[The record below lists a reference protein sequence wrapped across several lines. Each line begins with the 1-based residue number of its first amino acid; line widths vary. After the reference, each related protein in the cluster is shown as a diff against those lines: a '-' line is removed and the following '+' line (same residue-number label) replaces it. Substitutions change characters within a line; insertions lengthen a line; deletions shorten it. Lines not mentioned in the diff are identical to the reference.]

1 MNPRGHPWRRRA
13 NSPMCYRSAMRH
25 KAFLLLAALLPSCA
39 HAQTSVSPD
48 TRTAVRQ
55 LVGDVMI
62 NGKAYEYDRQIA
74 DNIGPRLTGSDNYV
88 HAVSWA
94 IDQFKSLGLTNV
106 HTEPF
111 TMPALWEP
119 EVLATGQ
126 ILAPRLQT
134 LHIYSLGWSPSTP
147 EGGLKGEVVYI
158 PHLTIEALDSQKE
171 KLRGAIVMIDNSSLG
186 DQPSFSQTLKSLAH
200 LGEFAPQALLLV
212 GGPNGAESA
221 TALTFDGSLSHFP
234 IAQIGLEDELLIKRL
249 LGEGPVTVQFSFKNR
264 IRPAAQVNNVVA
276 EITGSDLPNEIVIV
290 GGHLDSWHPAT
301 GAQDNGTGV
310 ATVLD
315 VARAVKSLGHPPRRT
330 MRFILFGGEEQG
342 IIGSTSYVKHHI
354 ADLPNID
361 AVLISDTGAEPA
373 KGWYVMGR
381 NDETKSMEN
390 IAPLLTGLGSDKTT
404 PSTEFLFQTDHIS
417 FDLLGVPTL
426 VLWTSTDKYF
436 KLHHKASDSFDSV
449 VQADL
454 NQGVATTAVT
464 AYAIADSAQSFAPHF
479 TPKQVEDMLKEA
491 KQYDDYQ
498 FFKSAGVFP

>member
-1 MNPRGHPWRRRA
+1 
-13 NSPMCYRSAMRH
+13 MCYRSAMRL
-25 KAFLLLAALLPSCA
+25 KALLLLTSLLPLCA
-39 HAQTSVSPD
+39 NAQTSVSPD
-48 TRTAVRQ
+48 TRAAVRQ
-55 LVGDVMI
+55 LIGDIMVD
-62 NGKAYEYDRQIA
+62 GKAYEYDRQLA
-74 DNIGPRLTGSDNYV
+74 DHVGPRLTGSDNYV

-94 IDQFKSLGLTNV
+94 VDQFKSLGLTNV

-111 TMPALWEP
+111 NMPALWEP

-126 ILAPRLQT
+126 IVAPRLQT

-147 EGGLKGEVVYI
+147 DAGIKGEVVYI
-158 PHLTIEALDSQKE
+158 PHLTLEGLDSQKN
-171 KLRGAIVMIDNSSLG
+171 KLKGAIVLMDEASF
-186 DQPSFSQTLKSLAH
+186 DEQPFSQILKALVH
-200 LGEFAPQALLLV
+200 LDEFGPQALLV
-212 GGPNGAESA
+212 GRGANGIESA
-221 TALTFDGSLSHFP
+221 TALTFDGSISHHP
-234 IAQIGLEDELLIKRL
+234 SAQIGLEDELLIKRL
-249 LGEGPVTVQFSFKNR
+249 LDEGPVTVQFSFKNR
-264 IRPAAQVNNVVA
+264 IRPATQVNNVVA
-276 EITGSDLPNEIVIV
+276 EIPGSDLPNEFVIV
-290 GGHLDSWHPAT
+290 AGHLDSWHPAT

-315 VARAVKSLGHPPRRT
+315 VARAVKSLGRPPRRT

-342 IIGSTSYVKHHI
+342 IIGSTSYVKHHL

-373 KGWYVMGR
+373 KGWYVMGH
-381 NDETKSMEN
+381 NDETKALEN
-390 IAPLLTGLGSDKTT
+390 IEPLLTGLGSNKTN

-454 NQGVATTAVT
+454 TQGVATTAAT
-464 AYAIADSAQSFAPHF
+464 AYAIADSAQPFAPHF
-479 TPKQVEDMLKEA
+479 TPKQIEDMLKEA
-491 KQYDDYQ
+491 RQYDDYQ

>member
-1 MNPRGHPWRRRA
+1 
-13 NSPMCYRSAMRH
+13 MCYRSAMRL
-25 KAFLLLAALLPSCA
+25 KAIALLTALLPVCA
-39 HAQTSVSPD
+39 YAQTSVSPD
-48 TRTAVRQ
+48 TRAAVRQ
-55 LVGDVMI
+55 LVGDIMV
-62 NGKAYEYDRQIA
+62 NGQAYEYDRQLA

-94 IDQFKSLGLTNV
+94 VDQFKSLGLTNV
-106 HTEPF
+106 HTESF

-119 EVLATGQ
+119 EVLATGH
-126 ILAPRLQT
+126 ITSPRLQT
-134 LHIYSLGWSPSTP
+134 LHIYSTGWSPSTP
-147 EGGLKGEVVYI
+147 DAGANGQVVYI
-158 PHLTIEALDSQKE
+158 PQLTNEALDAQKD
-171 KLRGAIVMIDNSSLG
+171 KLRGAIVLVDNSSFG
-186 DQPSFSQTLKSLAH
+186 PEPSFSKILKSLNH
-200 LGEFAPQALLLV
+200 LYELAPQAVLLE
-212 GGPNGAESA
+212 GGPNGIESA
-221 TALTFDGSLSHFP
+221 TALTFDGTISKLP
-234 IAQIGLEDELLIKRL
+234 IGQIGLEDELLIKRL
-249 LGEGPVTVQFSFKNR
+249 LGEGPGTVQFSFKNR
-264 IRPAAQVNNVVA
+264 IRPTTQVNNVVA
-276 EITGSDLPNEIVIV
+276 EIPGSDLPNEIVIV

-342 IIGSTSYVKHHI
+342 IIGSTSYVRHHI

-390 IAPLLTGLGSDKTT
+390 IEPLLTGLGSNKIT

-454 NQGVATTAVT
+454 TQGVATTAAT

-479 TPKQVEDMLKEA
+479 TPKQIEDMLKDA
-491 KQYDDYQ
+491 RQYDDYQ
-498 FFKSAGVFP
+498 FFKSAGIFP

>member
-1 MNPRGHPWRRRA
+1 
-13 NSPMCYRSAMRH
+13 MCYRSAMRL
-25 KAFLLLAALLPSCA
+25 KAIVLLSTLLPFCA
-39 HAQTSVSPD
+39 HAQTSVSPE

-55 LVGDVMI
+55 LIGDIMVD
-62 NGKAYEYDRQIA
+62 GKAYDYDRQLA
-74 DNIGPRLTGSDNYV
+74 DHVGPRLTGSDNYV

-94 IDQFKSLGLTNV
+94 VDQFKSLGLTNV
-106 HTEPF
+106 HTESF

-119 EVLATGQ
+119 DGPAAGQ
-126 ILAPRLQT
+126 IISPRLQT

-147 EGGLKGEVVYI
+147 EGGIKGNVVYI
-158 PHLTIEALDSQKE
+158 PHLTIEGLDSQKD
-171 KLRGAIVMIDNSSLG
+171 KLKGAIVLIDESSFG
-186 DQPSFSQTLKSLAH
+186 DQPAFSQILKALNH
-200 LGEFAPQALLLV
+200 LGEFAPQALLMV
-212 GGPNGAESA
+212 GGANGIESA
-221 TALTFDGSLSHFP
+221 TALTFDGTISHIP
-234 IAQIGLEDELLIKRL
+234 MAQIGLEDELLIKRL
-249 LGEGPVTVQFSFKNR
+249 LDEGPVTVQFSFKNR
-264 IRPAAQVNNVVA
+264 IRPTTQVNNVVA
-276 EITGSDLPNEIVIV
+276 EIPGSDLPNEIVIV
-290 GGHLDSWHPAT
+290 AGHLDSWHPAT

-310 ATVLD
+310 STVID
-315 VARAVKSLGHPPRRT
+315 VARAVKALGRPPRRT

-381 NDETKSMEN
+381 NDETKALEN
-390 IAPLLTGLGSDKTT
+390 IEPLLAGLGSDKTN
-404 PSTEFLFQTDHIS
+404 PSTQFLFQTDHIS

-426 VLWTSTDKYF
+426 VLWTSTEKYF

-454 NQGVATTAVT
+454 TQGVATTAATV
-464 AYAIADSAQSFAPHF
+464 YAIADSAQPFAPHF
-479 TPKQVEDMLKEA
+479 TPKQVEDMLKDA

>member
-1 MNPRGHPWRRRA
+1 
-13 NSPMCYRSAMRH
+13 MRL
-25 KAFLLLAALLPSCA
+25 KALALLAALLPFCA
-39 HAQTSVSPD
+39 HAQTTVSPD

-55 LVGDVMI
+55 LIGDIMVD
-62 NGKAYEYDRQIA
+62 GKAYEYDRQLA
-74 DNIGPRLTGSDNYV
+74 DNVGPRLTGSDNYV

-94 IDQFKSLGLTNV
+94 VDQFKSIGLANV

-119 EVLATGQ
+119 EVLATGH
-126 ILAPRLQT
+126 ILEPRLQT

-147 EGGLKGEVVYI
+147 EGGIKGNVVYI
-158 PHLTIEALDSQKE
+158 PHLTIEGLDSQKD
-171 KLRGAIVMIDNSSLG
+171 KLKSAIVLIDESSFG
-186 DQPSFSQTLKSLAH
+186 DQPTFSQILKALNH

-212 GGPNGAESA
+212 GGANGIESA
-221 TALTFDGSLSHFP
+221 TALTFDGTISHFP

-249 LGEGPVTVQFSFKNR
+249 LAEGPVTVQFSFRNR
-264 IRPAAQVNNVVA
+264 IRPATQVNNVVA
-276 EITGSDLPNEIVIV
+276 EITGSELPNEIVIV

-315 VARAVKSLGHPPRRT
+315 VARAVKALGHPPRRT

-354 ADLPNID
+354 ADMPNIA

-381 NDETKSMEN
+381 NDETKSLEN
-390 IAPLLTGLGSDKTT
+390 IEPLLTGLGSNKTT

-454 NQGVATTAVT
+454 TQGVATVAAT

-479 TPKQVEDMLKEA
+479 TPKQIEDMLKDA